1 MAASYDIHQIR
12 QQLSDMERERKVD
25 LNAKLLSLT
34 SSISELE
41 RKYLEI
47 NERIKKEESDLRHAQ
62 AFKATPQFSM
72 LPIQERHDYQ
82 TCILGMKHDVEKLEL
97 KKSKIKSKL
106 KIQRVALA
114 ERSKF

>member
-1 MAASYDIHQIR
+1 MVSYDI
-12 QQLSDMERERKVD
+12 QQLRQKISDMENERKVD
-25 LNAKLLSLT
+25 LNAKILSMN

-41 RKYLEI
+41 KKYLEVKQ
-47 NERIKKEESDLRHAQ
+47 RIKKETSDLRHAQ